1 MFLFLFWVFK
11 GTIIN
16 YSTSIWTKL
25 PVPPPPFSLCNTKTP
40 LFYLQLKKLLKQ
52 VLTPSIPLLVY
63 IIYEQPLLYL
73 NPSFSS
79 WAELF
84 NLIFLDWHST
94 IVKRSLPLES
104 AAISSDVGHF
114 QRSLRSGRTSK
125 DYKLD
130 PLLVETILILGSD

>member
-1 MFLFLFWVFK
+1 M
-11 GTIIN
+11 
-16 YSTSIWTKL
+16 
-25 PVPPPPFSLCNTKTP
+25 
-40 LFYLQLKKLLKQ
+40 Q